1 VGAVRDL
8 TQERRRRELL
18 VLEPAQ
24 RVALHWLTGE
34 VFEGPAPCEQRRRP
48 YRKNS
53 KARVSTGKIA
63 A

>member
-1 VGAVRDL
+1 VGSVRDL
-8 TQERRRRELL
+8 TQERRRREQIL
-18 VLEPAQ
+18 LEPAQ

-34 VFEGPAPCEQRRRP
+34 VYEEQPPAEQRRRP

-53 KARVSTGKIA
+53 RERSPGKIA